1 MLSDDILSSR
11 DTSGLLVYSR
21 KYFLV
26 ATVARSDIEMLAYQG
41 GSKTARDNWTLDTHT
56 VLQLPQPQKFYLV
69 S

>member
-11 DTSGLLVYSR
+11 DMSGLLVYSR
-21 KYFLV
+21 KCLLV
-26 ATVARSDIEMLAYQG
+26 VTVARSDIEMRAYPR

-56 VLQLPQPQKFYLV
+56 VLQLSTTTEVLLV